1 MKIKTSLGDR
11 LFMGVVYLIVF
22 ACAFMCLYPLY
33 LVLINSFSDP
43 NAVANGETFIWIKD
57 FTIEGYKLA
66 FEDDSILRGYA
77 NSLYYLVAGTL
88 LNLLLTIPAAYAFS
102 KKRLM
107 GRSLFMTAM
116 VITMYFS
123 GGTVPTYLVIK
134 DLGLLDTTAV
144 VLLSGG
150 ITTTNLIIAR
160 TFFQTG
166 VPQELEEAA
175 QIDGASTIQVFL
187 KIILP
192 LSKAMIGVITLYYA
206 VARWNAYT
214 SSLYY
219 QPMNSDMW
227 PLQMVLR
234 RILLLTKQLANMDPE
249 MAEYYAQLAN
259 QMKYAV
265 VVIASAP
272 LLIIYP
278 FIQKY
283 FDKGVMM
290 GSVKG

>member
-22 ACAFMCLYPLY
+22 ACAFLCLYPLY

-107 GRSLFMTAM
+107 GRSFFMTAM

-134 DLGLLDTTAV
+134 DLGLLDTTAA

-234 RILLLTKQLANMDPE
+234 RILLLTKQLAGMDPE

>member
-11 LFMGVVYLIVF
+11 LFMGLVYLIVF

-134 DLGLLDTTAV
+134 DLGLLDTTAA

-234 RILLLTKQLANMDPE
+234 RILLLTKQLAGMDPE
-249 MAEYYAQLAN
+249 LAEYYAQLAN

>member
-1 MKIKTSLGDR
+1 MKVRESLGDR
-11 LFMGVVYLIVF
+11 LFLGLVYLIVF

-43 NAVANGETFIWIKD
+43 ESVANGETFLWIAD

-66 FEDDSILRGYA
+66 FEDNSLVRGYA

-88 LNLLLTIPAAYAFS
+88 LNLMLTIPAAYALS

-107 GRSLFMTAM
+107 GRRFFLTAM

-134 DLGLLDTTAV
+134 EMGLLDTTAV
-144 VLLSGG
+144 VLLSAG
-150 ITTTNLIIAR
+150 ITTSNLIIAR

-175 QIDGASTIQVFL
+175 QIDGASTLQVFW

-206 VARWNAYT
+206 VGRWNAYT

-219 QPMNSDMW
+219 QPMNDDMW
-227 PLQMVLR
+227 PLQMILR
-234 RILLLTKQLANMDPE
+234 RILLLTKQNAGMDPE
-249 MAEYYAQLAN
+249 MADYYAELAN

-283 FDKGVMM
+283 FDKGIMM

>member
-1 MKIKTSLGDR
+1 MKIKTSFGDR
-11 LFMGVVYLIVF
+11 VFMGLVYLVVF

-43 NAVANGETFIWIKD
+43 NAVADGQTFLWIKD

-66 FEDDSILRGYA
+66 FEDNSIVRGYA
-77 NSLYYLVAGTL
+77 NSLYYLIVGTL
-88 LNLLLTIPAAYAFS
+88 VNLVLTIPAAYAFS

-107 GRSLFMTAM
+107 GRNFLMTAM
-116 VITMYFS
+116 VFTMYFS

-144 VLLSGG
+144 ILLSGG

-206 VARWNAYT
+206 VGRWNAYT

>member
-1 MKIKTSLGDR
+1 MKVRESIGDR
-11 LFMGVVYLIVF
+11 LFMTLVYIVVF
-22 ACAFMCLYPLY
+22 ACAFICLYPLY

-43 NAVANGETFIWIKD
+43 NAVANGETFLWIAD

-66 FEDDSILRGYA
+66 FEDNSIVRGYA
-77 NSLYYLVAGTL
+77 NSLYYLVVGTL
-88 LNLLLTIPAAYAFS
+88 LNLLLTIPAAYALS

-107 GRSLFMTAM
+107 GRRVFMTAM

-134 DLGLLDTTAV
+134 DLGLLDTWAV
-144 VLLSGG
+144 VLLSAG
-150 ITTTNLIIAR
+150 INTSNLIIAR
-160 TFFQTG
+160 TFFQNS

-175 QIDGASTIQVFL
+175 QIDGASTMQIFMR
-187 KIILP
+187 IILP

-206 VARWNAYT
+206 VGRWNAYT

-234 RILLLTKQLANMDPE
+234 RILLLTKQNAGMDPE

-283 FDKGVMM
+283 FDKGIMM